1 MAKIKSGTSA
11 QGKRTAKN
19 VSHMPDSK
27 IDYSDIPESTD
38 EELSR
43 AARVGRP
50 KSSTKKQLDD
60 TSFGAAI
67 CCKKPIWVFIRYTA
81 VARLNLPYATMSNLI
96 KRSFDIPA
104 P

>member
-1 MAKIKSGTSA
+1 MAKIKSGSSV

-19 VSHMPDSK
+19 VRHMPDSK

-60 TSFGAAI
+60 TGFGAAI
-67 CCKKPIWVFIRYTA
+67 CCKKPIWVFIRYKA
-81 VARLNLPYATMSNLI
+81 AARLKLPYATMYNLI